1 MLAVIFDMDG
11 VIFDTEAICLRAWR
25 ACAEKY
31 NIKDMD
37 ALLMPC
43 IGGNK
48 QHMREVFR
56 EQLGEDFPV
65 DAFDKDAQ
73 KEFRRIE
80 REEGIPVKKGAR
92 ELLAWLKEN
101 EATVGLA
108 SSTAY
113 DNVVAVLDTRD
124 YFRAPKRTRNYI
136 MENLADKASFV
147 PESMKANTMFRQ
159 MKESRQYFNVIVN
172 EYGGVCGIITLHDI
186 MEALVGDLAD
196 QEEAAKPDDIVQLS
210 EREWKIQGAAS
221 LEEVEE
227 KLQVELPHDGSETFN
242 GFICGLTGRIPRDGE
257 SFLCSCGPLHIHV
270 LDVKQH
276 VVVEGIVTKDAEAPA
291 EEE

>member
-73 KEFRRIE
+73 KEFRRSGE
-80 REEGIPVKKGAR
+80 RRRNTGGKKAPE
-92 ELLAWLKEN
+92 ELLAWL
-101 EATVGLA
+101 
-108 SSTAY
+108 
-113 DNVVAVLDTRD
+113 
-124 YFRAPKRTRNYI
+124 
-136 MENLADKASFV
+136 
-147 PESMKANTMFRQ
+147 
-159 MKESRQYFNVIVN
+159 
-172 EYGGVCGIITLHDI
+172 
-186 MEALVGDLAD
+186 
-196 QEEAAKPDDIVQLS
+196 
-210 EREWKIQGAAS
+210 
-221 LEEVEE
+221 
-227 KLQVELPHDGSETFN
+227 
-242 GFICGLTGRIPRDGE
+242 
-257 SFLCSCGPLHIHV
+257 
-270 LDVKQH
+270 
-276 VVVEGIVTKDAEAPA
+276 EGK
-291 EEE
+291 

>member
-31 NIKDMD
+31 NIKDID

-65 DAFDKDAQ
+65 DSFDKDAQ

-113 DNVVAVLDTRD
+113 DIVVQELTGAGLVD
-124 YFRAPKRTRNYI
+124 YFHAITGGDQISHSKPDPEIY
-136 MENLADKASFV
+136 LKACEKLGID
-147 PESMKANTMFRQ
+147 PES
-159 MKESRQYFNVIVN
+159 
-172 EYGGVCGIITLHDI
+172 
-186 MEALVGDLAD
+186 AL
-196 QEEAAKPDDIVQLS
+196 
-210 EREWKIQGAAS
+210 W
-221 LEEVEE
+221 
-227 KLQVELPHDGSETFN
+227 
-242 GFICGLTGRIPRDGE
+242 CRI
-257 SFLCSCGPLHIHV
+257 SFLRQKRWERKPTGSSKIFLKSAIFLRENKNRSCRAV
-270 LDVKQH
+270 
-276 VVVEGIVTKDAEAPA
+276 
-291 EEE
+291 

>member
-92 ELLAWLKEN
+92 ELLAWLK
-101 EATVGLA
+101 
-108 SSTAY
+108 
-113 DNVVAVLDTRD
+113 
-124 YFRAPKRTRNYI
+124 
-136 MENLADKASFV
+136 
-147 PESMKANTMFRQ
+147 
-159 MKESRQYFNVIVN
+159 
-172 EYGGVCGIITLHDI
+172 
-186 MEALVGDLAD
+186 
-196 QEEAAKPDDIVQLS
+196 
-210 EREWKIQGAAS
+210 
-221 LEEVEE
+221 
-227 KLQVELPHDGSETFN
+227 
-242 GFICGLTGRIPRDGE
+242 
-257 SFLCSCGPLHIHV
+257 
-270 LDVKQH
+270 
-276 VVVEGIVTKDAEAPA
+276 
-291 EEE
+291 

>member
-113 DNVVAVLDTRD
+113 DIVVQELTGAGLVD
-124 YFRAPKRTRNYI
+124 YFHAITGGDQISHSKPDPEIYLKACEKLGIDPESAYAVEDSYNGIRSAHSAGLHPVMIPDLLPSTPE
-136 MENLADKASFV
+136 MEQLTEQIFPSMEEFRQFLFV
-147 PESMKANTMFRQ
+147 PES
-159 MKESRQYFNVIVN
+159 
-172 EYGGVCGIITLHDI
+172 
-186 MEALVGDLAD
+186 
-196 QEEAAKPDDIVQLS
+196 
-210 EREWKIQGAAS
+210 
-221 LEEVEE
+221 
-227 KLQVELPHDGSETFN
+227 
-242 GFICGLTGRIPRDGE
+242 GE
-257 SFLCSCGPLHIHV
+257 NRN
-270 LDVKQH
+270 
-276 VVVEGIVTKDAEAPA
+276 AE
-291 EEE
+291 

>member
-56 EQLGEDFPV
+56 DQLGEDFPV

-113 DNVVAVLDTRD
+113 DIVVQELTGAGLVD
-124 YFRAPKRTRNYI
+124 YFHAITGGDQISHSKPDPEIY
-136 MENLADKASFV
+136 LKACEKLGID
-147 PESMKANTMFRQ
+147 PESAYAVEDSYNGIRSSCSAGMKPLM
-159 MKESRQYFNVIVN
+159 VP
-172 EYGGVCGIITLHDI
+172 
-186 MEALVGDLAD
+186 DLLPPT
-196 QEEAAKPDDIVQLS
+196 EEM
-210 EREWKIQGAAS
+210 
-221 LEEVEE
+221 EE
-227 KLQVELPHDGSETFN
+227 KAH
-242 GFICGLTGRIPRDGE
+242 RIFKDLFEVRD
-257 SFLCSCGPLHIHV
+257 FLAG
-270 LDVKQH
+270 K
-276 VVVEGIVTKDAEAPA
+276 
-291 EEE
+291 